1 MVSDADVVDS
11 SQLRRHRATALT
23 ILAVAALYYAT
34 ARLGLLQQLVRGQ
47 VTPLWPPT
55 GIAVAALLL
64 FGARV
69 WPGIAV
75 GALAVNISI
84 GPTVPSVLAIVVGN
98 TLAPI
103 CSYLLLNRAGF
114 HNTLDRLQDAL
125 ALVFLGALGPM
136 LISATI
142 GSGTLFLSGALS
154 ADGFWPTWSVW
165 WTGDAMGVLVV
176 TPFLLAVRWARWPH
190 GVGLL
195 TWAEAAALAACTL
208 AVTFLATNTG
218 SSSLLFLVLP
228 FLIWASF
235 RFERAGAAPCAL
247 AVSTLAILASGRMT
261 GPFAHQDLLTNMVT
275 LQAFN
280 GTASLTALLLTA
292 VVSERNRTHEEIQ
305 RLCAQL
311 SDAVTRQ
318 DPESRRGPPDV

>member
-1 MVSDADVVDS
+1 MVDF
-11 SQLRRHRATALT
+11 SQLRRHKATALT

-84 GPTVPSVLAIVVGN
+84 GPTVPSVLAIVLGN

-114 HNTLDRLQDAL
+114 HNGLDRLQDAL
-125 ALVFLGALGPM
+125 ALVFLGALAPM

-142 GSGTLFLSGALS
+142 GSGTLLLSGVLPAS
-154 ADGFWPTWSVW
+154 GFWPTWSVW

-176 TPFLLAVRWARWPH
+176 TPFLLVVRWARWPRA
-190 GVGLL
+190 VSAMI
-195 TWAEAAALAACTL
+195 WVEAAALAACTL
-208 AVTFLATNTG
+208 TVTLLATNAS
-218 SSSLLFLVLP
+218 SSSLLFLVFP

-247 AVSTLAILASGRMT
+247 GVSTLAILASGRMA
-261 GPFAHQDLLTNMVT
+261 GPFAHHDLLTNMVT

-280 GTASLTALLLTA
+280 GTVSLTALLLTA
-292 VVSERNRTHEEIQ
+292 VVTERNRTHEEIE

-311 SDAVTRQ
+311 SDAVAHQ
-318 DPESRRGPPDV
+318 NDGSRRGTPPDA